1 VQSADWTGWFDALEA
16 RKTSEALA
24 AAIEPFSTELDQP
37 DDPLL
42 AIGNAWSRRM
52 FDGNFYVS
60 PPPTDDLPAVNLV
73 FVRSRDGDTVARN
86 PSLLGGGEADKHL
99 IYEGLSRA
107 SADAVLSG
115 AATIRGSN
123 LVFSVWHPE
132 LVALRAS
139 LGLPRHPMQLV
150 ATLHGMD
157 LEHGLMFNVPELRVT
172 VITVARGAEVM
183 RDGLAARPWITPIV
197 MKGPQDLAGAFRQLR
212 RDGVHHLSCIG
223 GRTLAGQL
231 IDAGLIQ
238 DLYLTTSA
246 QSGGEPNTPFHPAPP
261 TTIAIARKH
270 GTGADCGVVFEHL
283 RI

>member
-1 VQSADWTGWFDALEA
+1 M
-16 RKTSEALA
+16 
-24 AAIEPFSTELDQP
+24 IEEIIAQVERVLR
-37 DDPLL
+37 
-42 AIGNAWSRRM
+42 IG
-52 FDGNFYVS
+52 
-60 PPPTDDLPAVNLV
+60 L
-73 FVRSRDGDTVARN
+73 
-86 PSLLGGGEADKHL
+86 
-99 IYEGLSRA
+99 
-107 SADAVLSG
+107 
-115 AATIRGSN
+115 TIITAY
-123 LVFSVWHPE
+123 
-132 LVALRAS
+132 LVALWIAS
-139 LGLPRHPMQLV
+139 IWWTFRDIRSRSTDLFLQV
-150 ATLHGMD
+150 AATLHGMD

-212 RDGVHHLSCIG
+212 RDGVHYVSCIG

-261 TTIAIARKH
+261 PTIAIARKH